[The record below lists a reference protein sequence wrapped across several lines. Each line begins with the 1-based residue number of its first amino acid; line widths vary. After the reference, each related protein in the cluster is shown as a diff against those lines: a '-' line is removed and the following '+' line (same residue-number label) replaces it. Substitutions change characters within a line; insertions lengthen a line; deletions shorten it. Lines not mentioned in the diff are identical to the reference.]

1 MATKEKTKEVPSEG
15 TFKVKKKAKNL
26 GNKNHTI
33 TKVNLTPKKEEI
45 KTEANAVQESK
56 PKETMPPV
64 SEQSKET
71 KTESKVELQ
80 EVGESHSKEPDT
92 SKEIKKE
99 VTVINEI
106 KPVDNTKPKE
116 TVVTEKPVT
125 NINMPENI
133 QKLVSFMNDT
143 GGTVKDY
150 VALNTDYKDYDDN
163 LIVKEYYK
171 RTRPHLN
178 EEEVKFIMED
188 KFSFDAEVDEERFVK
203 KQKLAFKEEIA
214 KARGFLDDMKSK
226 YYEEIKLRPSVTNE
240 QKKAT
245 EFFNRY
251 NEEQSNLTEQRNVF
265 VQNTK
270 DFFTNEFEGF
280 NFEIGEKKFQYKVS
294 NSHNLANSQ
303 ADITDF
309 VNTHMDKEGK
319 LDLNSYHKA
328 LYAARNADT
337 IAKHFYDQG
346 MADATKDIIKKSK
359 NIDNTP
365 RSGDRGEILPNGW
378 TVRALSDGIDT
389 TKLKIKKKK

>member
-1 MATKEKTKEVPSEG
+1 MTTKTKDVPAEG
-15 TFKVKKKAKNL
+15 TFKMKKKAKNL

-33 TKVNLTPKKEEI
+33 TKVNLSSKKEEI

-56 PKETMPPV
+56 PKETVQPV
-64 SEQSKET
+64 IEQSKET
-71 KTESKVELQ
+71 RTEDKVELQ
-80 EVGESHSKEPDT
+80 EVGETHSKKSDT
-92 SKEIKKE
+92 SEETKKEEVTIITEIK
-99 VTVINEI
+99 TPSNI
-106 KPVDNTKPKE
+106 KPKNNPVVE
-116 TVVTEKPVT
+116 TPTPT
-125 NINMPENI
+125 INMPDNI
-133 QKLVSFMNDT
+133 QKLVSFMNET

-150 VALNTDYKDYDDN
+150 VVLNTDYKDYDDK

-178 EEEVKFIMED
+178 EEEVQFIMED
-188 KFSFDAEVDEERFVK
+188 KFSFDNEVDEERFVK

-226 YYEEIKLRPSVTNE
+226 YYEDIKLRPSVTNE
-240 QKKAT
+240 QIKAT
-245 EFFNRY
+245 EFFNKY
-251 NEEQSNLTEQRNVF
+251 NEEQSDLTDRRNVF

-280 NFEIGEKKFQYKVS
+280 NFKIGEKKFKYKVS
-294 NSHNLANSQ
+294 NSHDLASSQ
-303 ADITDF
+303 SNITDF
-309 VNTHMDKEGK
+309 VNTHMDNEGN

-359 NIDNTP
+359 NIDATP

-378 TVRALSDGIDT
+378 TVRALSGGVDA
-389 TKLKIKKKK
+389 TKLRIKKKNK